1 MKAFR
6 EGAYYCISARV
17 MYCLFERSLG
27 RPMRT
32 WIFQGNPDKFD
43 IDGYLAVGTNEITWL
58 VRQYGSEIK
67 PGDVVYIWRSS
78 GGSKGK
84 AAGIVAQGTILTEPD
99 NIADDPVAAAFWKR
113 DVPTGTSTRVK
124 LRVDGVANSRGFIK
138 RDWLVDDPACCEMLI
153 IRQPAGTNFPLE
165 PREAER
171 LQNLWI
177 KTGVDWSRAES
188 LAALQTY
195 LALYGKQISR
205 KPDSPVADLAML
217 IGRAVTGAYNK
228 IMNFRAIDPRD
239 LRAGMDGASNVDRS
253 VWAEYFDE
261 RAQTIDQKAVSDEFQ
276 RLWPQYWLEP
286 SRELQEECL
295 EKAVEEAK
303 ADLDVLEA
311 RIRASRRPSK
321 PQSGTTT
328 TTVFNRDPN
337 IIAYAKVRAGCRC
350 EVPGCEV
357 PLFLKSDGEPYVEV
371 HHIHML
377 ADGGEDT
384 TDNVACLCPTHH
396 REIHFGIRR
405 SELEAALSELRG
417 PDLLRT

>member
-1 MKAFR
+1 
-6 EGAYYCISARV
+6 
-17 MYCLFERSLG
+17 
-27 RPMRT
+27 MRT
-32 WIFQGNPDKFD
+32 WIFQGNPIEFD
-43 IDGYLAVGTNEITWL
+43 IDGYLAAGPNEITWL
-58 VRQYGSEIK
+58 VRRYGAEIK

-78 GGSKGK
+78 GGTKGK
-84 AAGIVAQGTILTEPD
+84 AGIVARTSVLTEPAE
-99 NIADDPVAAAFWKR
+99 ISDDPAAAPFWQS
-113 DVPTGTSTRVK
+113 DAPTDPSTRVK
-124 LRVDGVANSRGFIK
+124 LRVDGVANSREFIK
-138 RDWLVDDPACCEMLI
+138 RDWLVDDPACSEMLI

-171 LQNLWI
+171 LQNLWT

-205 KPDSPVADLAML
+205 KPGSPVADLAML

-239 LRAGMDGASNVDRS
+239 SRAGMDGASNVDRS
-253 VWAEYFDE
+253 VWAEFFDE
-261 RAQTIDQKAVSDEFQ
+261 RTQTIDLNAVGDEFQ
-276 RLWPQYWLEP
+276 RLWPQYWLELT
-286 SRELQEECL
+286 RELQEERL
-295 EKAVEEAK
+295 EQAVEEAK

-337 IIAYAKVRAGCRC
+337 IIAYAKGRAGFRC

-357 PLFLKSDGEPYVEV
+357 PLFLKPDGEPYVEV

-384 TDNVACLCPTHH
+384 TKNVACLCPSHH

-417 PDLLRT
+417 PDLLQT

>member
-1 MKAFR
+1 
-6 EGAYYCISARV
+6 
-17 MYCLFERSLG
+17 
-27 RPMRT
+27 MRT
-32 WIFQGNPDKFD
+32 WIFQANPNEFD
-43 IDGYLAVGTNEITWL
+43 IDGYLAAGPKEITWL
-58 VRQYGSEIK
+58 VRRYSGEIQ

-78 GGSKGK
+78 GGEEGK
-84 AAGIVAQGTILTEPD
+84 AGIVARATALTEPA
-99 NIADDPVAAAFWKR
+99 NILDDPAAAPFWKR
-113 DVPTGTSTRVK
+113 DAPTGTSTRVK
-124 LRVDGVANSRGFIK
+124 LRVDGIANSREFIK
-138 RDWLVDDPACCEMLI
+138 RDWLVDDPACSEMLI

-165 PREAER
+165 TREAER
-171 LQNLWI
+171 LRNLWI

-205 KPDSPVADLAML
+205 KPGSPVADLAML

-239 LRAGMDGASNVDRS
+239 SRDGMDGASNVDRS
-253 VWAEYFDE
+253 VWAEFFDE
-261 RAQTIDQKAVSDEFQ
+261 RAQTIDKNAVSDEFQ

-286 SRELQEECL
+286 TRELQEERL
-295 EKAVEEAK
+295 EQAVEEAK

-321 PQSGTTT
+321 PRSGTTT

-337 IIAYAKVRAGCRC
+337 IIAYAKRRAGCRC

-357 PLFLKSDGEPYVEV
+357 PLFLKPDGEPYVEV

-396 REIHFGIRR
+396 REIHCGLRR

-417 PDLLRT
+417 A

>member
-1 MKAFR
+1 MHS
-6 EGAYYCISARV
+6 I
-17 MYCLFERSLG
+17 LERSLG
-27 RPMRT
+27 RPMRS
-32 WIFQGNPDKFD
+32 WIFQGNPSDFD
-43 IDGYLAVGTNEITWL
+43 IDGYLAAGPNEITWL
-58 VRQYGSEIK
+58 VRRYVGEIK
-67 PGDVVYIWRSS
+67 PGDVAYIWRSS
-78 GGSKGK
+78 GGAKDK
-84 AAGIVAQGTILTEPD
+84 AGIVARTTVLTEPAE
-99 NIADDPVAAAFWKR
+99 ISDDPAAVPFWKI
-113 DVPTGTSTRVK
+113 DAPTEPSTRVK
-124 LRVDGVANSRGFIK
+124 LRVDGVANSRELIK
-138 RDWLVDDPACCEMLI
+138 RDWLLDDPACSELLI

-165 PREAER
+165 PWEAER
-171 LQNLWI
+171 LQNLWT

-188 LAALQTY
+188 IAALQTY

-205 KPDSPVADLAML
+205 KPGSPVAALAML

-239 LRAGMDGASNVDRS
+239 SRAGMDGASNVDRS
-253 VWAEYFDE
+253 VWAEFFNE
-261 RAQTIDQKAVSDEFQ
+261 RGQTIDQNAVSDEFQ

-286 SRELQEECL
+286 TLELQQERL

-303 ADLDVLEA
+303 AGLEVLEA
-311 RIRASRRPSK
+311 RIRASRRPSN

-337 IIAYAKVRAGCRC
+337 IIAYAKGRAGFRC
-350 EVPGCEV
+350 EVPGCAV
-357 PLFLKSDGEPYVEV
+357 PLFLKPDGEPYVEV

-384 TDNVACLCPTHH
+384 IDNVACLCPSHH

-417 PDLLRT
+417 A

>member
-1 MKAFR
+1 M
-6 EGAYYCISARV
+6 
-17 MYCLFERSLG
+17 LERSVG

-32 WIFQGNPDKFD
+32 WIFQCNPNEFD
-43 IDGYLAVGTNEITWL
+43 IDGYLAAGPNEITWL
-58 VRQYGSEIK
+58 VRKYVGEIK
-67 PGDVVYIWRSS
+67 PADVVYIWRSS
-78 GGSKGK
+78 GGKKGQ
-84 AAGIVAQGTILTEPD
+84 AGIVAQATVLTEPAE
-99 NIADDPVAAAFWKR
+99 ISDDPAAAPFWKS
-113 DVPTGTSTRVK
+113 DAPTEPSIRVK
-124 LRVDGVANSRGFIK
+124 LRVDGIANSREFIK
-138 RDWLVDDPACCEMLI
+138 RDWLIDDPACSEMLI
-153 IRQPAGTNFPLE
+153 LRQPAGTNFPLE

-171 LQNLWI
+171 LRNLWT
-177 KTGVDWSRAES
+177 KTGADWSRAES

-195 LALYGKQISR
+195 LALYGQQISR
-205 KPDSPVADLAML
+205 KPGSPVADLAML

-239 LRAGMDGASNVDRS
+239 SRAGMDGASNVDRS
-253 VWAEYFDE
+253 VWAEFFDE
-261 RAQTIDQKAVSDEFQ
+261 RAQTIDQNAVSDEFQ
-276 RLWPQYWLEP
+276 RLWPQNWLEP
-286 SRELQEECL
+286 TRELHEERL
-295 EKAVEEAK
+295 EQAVEDAK

-337 IIAYAKVRAGCRC
+337 IIAYAKGRAGFRC

-357 PLFLKSDGEPYVEV
+357 PLFFKSDGEPYVEV

-377 ADGGEDT
+377 ADGGDDT
-384 TDNVACLCPTHH
+384 TDNVACLCPSHH

-417 PDLLRT
+417 ACPPRDIKGSHLTSPSSGQAST

>member
-1 MKAFR
+1 
-6 EGAYYCISARV
+6 
-17 MYCLFERSLG
+17 
-27 RPMRT
+27 MRT
-32 WIFQGNPDKFD
+32 WIFQGNPNEFD
-43 IDGYLAVGTNEITWL
+43 IDGYLAAGSNEITWL
-58 VRQYGSEIK
+58 VRRYGGEIQ

-84 AAGIVAQGTILTEPD
+84 AGIVARATVLTEPA
-99 NIADDPVAAAFWKR
+99 NILDDPGAAPFWKR
-113 DVPTGTSTRVK
+113 DAPTGTNTRVN
-124 LRVDGVANSRGFIK
+124 LRVDGVANSRELIK
-138 RDWLVDDPACCEMLI
+138 RDWLVDDPACSEMLI

-171 LQNLWI
+171 LQNLWT

-195 LALYGKQISR
+195 LALYGKQISK
-205 KPDSPVADLAML
+205 KPGSPVADLAML

-239 LRAGMDGASNVDRS
+239 SRTGMDGASNVDRS
-253 VWAEYFDE
+253 VWAEFFDE
-261 RAQTIDQKAVSDEFQ
+261 RAQTIDQNAVSDAFQ

-286 SRELQEECL
+286 TRELQEERL
-295 EKAVEEAK
+295 EQAVEEAK
-303 ADLDVLEA
+303 ADLDLLEA

-321 PQSGTTT
+321 PRSGTTI
-328 TTVFNRDPN
+328 TTVFDRDPN
-337 IIAYAKVRAGCRC
+337 IIAYAKGRAGCRC
-350 EVPGCEV
+350 EVPGCDA
-357 PLFLKSDGEPYVEV
+357 PLFLKPDGEPYVEV

-384 TDNVACLCPTHH
+384 TNNVACLCPSHH
-396 REIHFGIRR
+396 REIHFGTRR

-417 PDLLRT
+417 SDLLQT